1 MVRLSDCEGAI
12 GMVVP
17 SAFHA
22 NEGATGIRKLYL
34 RQTRIEQCRRSRT
47 KTGCS
52 IFTHHSN
59 SR

>member
-1 MVRLSDCEGAI
+1 MGGKLDLYRVFAERMMRLIDCEGAI

-34 RQTRIEQCRRSRT
+34 QPDTDRAVSVV
-47 KTGCS
+47 
-52 IFTHHSN
+52 
-59 SR
+59 